1 MTKSHLTLNT
11 MTLIINPAW
20 NERFLPDQPR
30 EQDHRPPFRRDRGR
44 ILHSAAFRCLQAKT
58 QIHAIGENDFYRTR
72 LTHSLEVAQ
81 IGSSLM
87 AQLKFSEAFS
97 HLAQAKNIDSSIL
110 QKQLKP
116 LLPSNDLIES
126 LCFAHDIGHP
136 PFGHGG
142 EIALNYMMAEH
153 GGFEGN
159 AQTFRILT
167 KLEPY
172 TENAGMNLTRRTLL
186 GVVKYPALLD
196 VTSPQYAQLQISRNL
211 DPRFVRI
218 HDWIPGKGLY
228 RDDLDMFNWLLSP
241 LSENDRTL
249 FSQFKQN
256 RTTPADS
263 LKTRF
268 KSLDCSIMEL
278 ADDIAYGV
286 HDLEDAIVT
295 GVVNAQQWQSAQ
307 NALKEIP
314 SDWLR
319 TNIDH
324 ISQRLFSEKHF
335 ERKQAIGALVNFFI
349 THVRWKLN
357 ENFEDALLRYN
368 AELPEEVISA
378 LAVFKKFVWDYVICS
393 VETQRIEYKGQRMLT
408 EMFQIFESDPERLLP
423 RNTAK
428 RWGNASETGKK
439 RVICD
444 YIAGMSD
451 AHALRVYQQ
460 LV

>member
-1 MTKSHLTLNT
+1 MKNTLSPSWT
-11 MTLIINPAW
+11 
-20 NERFLPDQPR
+20 ERFITDNPR
-30 EQDHRPPFRRDRGR
+30 EKDHRPPFRRDRGR

-81 IGSSLM
+81 IGSSLV
-87 AQLKFSEAFS
+87 AQLKFAESFAY
-97 HLAQAKNIDSSIL
+97 LAEQLNQNPLEL
-110 QKQLKP
+110 QKQLKM

-142 EIALNYMMAEH
+142 EVALNFMMQQN

-172 TENAGMNLTRRTLL
+172 TEYAGMNLTRRTLL
-186 GVVKYPALLD
+186 GVVKYPAILD
-196 VTSPQYAQLQISRNL
+196 TASPQYAHLPVQAQIDARYVKMN
-211 DPRFVRI
+211 
-218 HDWIPGKGLY
+218 DWKPGKGIF
-228 RDDLDMFNWLLSP
+228 RDDGVMFDWVLKN

-249 FSQFKQN
+249 FTSFQKVRSDPSEF
-256 RTTPADS
+256 

-278 ADDIAYGV
+278 ADDIAYAV

-295 GVVNAQQWQSAQ
+295 KMVNAQQWQEAHIELAQ
-307 NALKEIP
+307 IP
-314 SDWLR
+314 FPWLQE
-319 TNIDH
+319 NIVH
-324 ISQRLFSEKHF
+324 ISQGLFSDKHF
-335 ERKQAIGALVNFFI
+335 ERKNAIGALVNFFI
-349 THVRWKLN
+349 TNVRWKLTN
-357 ENFEDALLRYN
+357 NFDEPLLRYN
-368 AELPEEVISA
+368 AELPKPVVMA
-378 LAVFKKFVWDYVICS
+378 LEVFKQFVWKYVIRS

-408 EMFQIFESDPERLLP
+408 EMFQIFESDPVRLLP
-423 RNTAK
+423 RHTAEEWQK
-428 RWGNASETGKK
+428 AADEHKK

-451 AHALRVYQQ
+451 AHAMRVYQQ
-460 LV
+460 LS